1 MFMKDPGETRQM
13 QLAPGFENALCG
25 CVLSG
30 VLVLDAQSQIATLTP
45 EAGQLLRLPARQD
58 LKIPLD
64 QLPAAIA
71 KLALEALDT
80 GKPTFARQIDFVG
93 QVGSGL
99 AHVNA
104 IPIQSL
110 GGETGVVITIHA
122 LNPGGPFLRQIR
134 QLDRLAKAGTLA
146 ASLAHEIKNALVAG
160 RTFVDLLLEKNSD
173 EELVQIV
180 RRENG
185 RIDSIVSR
193 MLRFASITTPALST
207 LAVHQVLEH
216 ALRLVQPQLA
226 EKSIVLESAFEA
238 EPDTAKGD
246 EYELQQGFVNL
257 LLNALDALSEN
268 GVLRVTTDTVTE
280 VSAGTRQLRIS
291 IRDNGVG
298 ISQEHMS
305 HLFEPFFTTK
315 AAGTGLGL
323 VITRRIIQE
332 HGGTISVQSAPG
344 QGTTFTVLLPALGK
358 SGGPELEAFATAR
371 LGRTA
376 S

>member
-1 MFMKDPGETRQM
+1 
-13 QLAPGFENALCG
+13 
-25 CVLSG
+25 
-30 VLVLDAQSQIATLTP
+30 
-45 EAGQLLRLPARQD
+45 
-58 LKIPLD
+58 
-64 QLPAAIA
+64 
-71 KLALEALDT
+71 
-80 GKPTFARQIDFVG
+80 
-93 QVGSGL
+93 
-99 AHVNA
+99 
-104 IPIQSL
+104 
-110 GGETGVVITIHA
+110 
-122 LNPGGPFLRQIR
+122 
-134 QLDRLAKAGTLA
+134 
-146 ASLAHEIKNALVAG
+146 
-160 RTFVDLLLEKNSD
+160 
-173 EELVQIV
+173 
-180 RRENG
+180 
-185 RIDSIVSR
+185 
-193 MLRFASITTPALST
+193 
-207 LAVHQVLEH
+207 
-216 ALRLVQPQLA
+216 
-226 EKSIVLESAFEA
+226 VLESAFEA